1 MLKRINPFEK
11 SMAFVWWISG
21 VACWWFTRYRF
32 ELIQSS
38 SGLNKSLSFLFERLC
53 IIGRDWIASAFPC
66 TDQLCYRCQV
76 SHFRRIRLPELH
88 GRDSGGNNGL
98 PPPYT
103 LPPGSSGWWLAVEY
117 FKAFSQ
123 FECSSQFEDQADNNN
138 NNKNVMICHWTVL
151 YNSTSNS

>member
-98 PPPYT
+98 PPPILSSPRFIRLMISSWIFQGFFPIWMFISIWGPSGQQQQQQKCDD
-103 LPPGSSGWWLAVEY
+103 LPLNSSL
-117 FKAFSQ
+117 
-123 FECSSQFEDQADNNN
+123 
-138 NNKNVMICHWTVL
+138 
-151 YNSTSNS
+151 